1 MRSALATEYRKIV
14 TTRLWWVLLL
24 VMVGYMVFMAAVM
37 AWVFSQGGGMG
48 AGPTGAAP
56 GGSGDAATMAPEAV
70 VRTVYTI
77 AVTFGYVF
85 PVIVGALSVT
95 TEFRHQTITPTL
107 LAEPRRTVVLLA
119 KLVAG
124 AAIGVVFGVVG
135 TLATAGTGA
144 AVLAALGEP
153 TFLGEAETWRTLA
166 LSALALATWSV
177 VGVALGT
184 VLTNQVA
191 AIVVLI
197 AFTQFVEP
205 VLRVVLG
212 LTSWGK
218 DVASFLPGAAGEA
231 VSGGSFYAE
240 AGMGTLL
247 EWWQGLLV
255 LVAYAAVL
263 AAIGRATTLRR
274 DIT

>member
-1 MRSALATEYRKIV
+1 MRAALVTEYRKIV

-24 VMVGYMVFMAAVM
+24 VMVGYMMFIAGFMAWA
-37 AWVFSQGGGMG
+37 FTQGGGMG
-48 AGPTGAAP
+48 GPTP
-56 GGSGDAATMAPEAV
+56 GGGGEQPDLTPEAV

-85 PVIVGALSVT
+85 PVVVGALSVT

-107 LAEPRRTVVLLA
+107 LAEPRRGVVLVA

-124 AAIGVVFGVVG
+124 LVIGVVFGTVA
-135 TLATAGTGA
+135 TLVTAGTGA
-144 AVLAALGEP
+144 GVLAALGEP

-166 LSALALATWSV
+166 LSALALAMWSV

-205 VLRVVLG
+205 VLRVVLA

-218 DVASFLPGAAGEA
+218 DIASYLPGAAGEA

-240 AGMGTLL
+240 AGMASLL
-247 EWWQGLLV
+247 DWWQGLLV
-255 LVAYAAVL
+255 LVAYAVVL
-263 AAIGRATTLRR
+263 VVVGRATTFRR

>member
-1 MRSALATEYRKIV
+1 MRAALVTEYRKIV

-24 VMVGYMVFMAAVM
+24 VMVGYMMFIAGFMAWA
-37 AWVFSQGGGMG
+37 FTQGGGMG
-48 AGPTGAAP
+48 GSPAGGGGEAP
-56 GGSGDAATMAPEAV
+56 ELTPEAV

-107 LAEPRRTVVLLA
+107 LAEPRRNVVLVA

-124 AAIGVVFGVVG
+124 LVIGLVFGVVA
-135 TLATAGTGA
+135 TLVTAGTGA
-144 AVLAALGEP
+144 GVLAALGEP
-153 TFLGEAETWRTLA
+153 TFLGEVETWRTLA
-166 LSALALATWSV
+166 LSALALALWSV

-240 AGMGTLL
+240 AGMGALL
-247 EWWQGLLV
+247 DWWQGMLV
-255 LVAYAAVL
+255 LMAYALVL
-263 AAIGRATTLRR
+263 ALVGRATTFRR

>member
-1 MRSALATEYRKIV
+1 MRAALTTEYRKIV

-24 VMVGYMVFMAAVM
+24 VMVGYMVFIAGIM
-37 AWVFSQGGGMG
+37 AWAFTQGGGAGGMG
-48 AGPTGAAP
+48 TAP
-56 GGSGDAATMAPEAV
+56 GGSGEAAAMPPDAV

-85 PVIVGALSVT
+85 PVVVGALSVT

-107 LAEPRRTVVLLA
+107 LAEPRRTVVLAA
-119 KLVAG
+119 KLLAG

-135 TLATAGTGA
+135 TLVTAGTGA
-144 AVLAALGEP
+144 GVLAALGEP
-153 TFLGEAETWRTLA
+153 TFLDQAGTWRTLA
-166 LSALALATWSV
+166 LSALALAMWSV

-205 VLRVVLG
+205 VLRFVLG
-212 LTSWGK
+212 VTSWGK
-218 DVASFLPGAAGEA
+218 DVASYLPGAAGEA

-247 EWWQGLLV
+247 PWWQGLLV
-255 LVAYAAVL
+255 LAAYALVLAVL
-263 AAIGRATTLRR
+263 GRVTTLRR

>member
-1 MRSALATEYRKIV
+1 MRAALVTEYRKIV

-24 VMVGYMVFMAAVM
+24 VMIGYMAFIAAIM
-37 AWVFSQGGGMG
+37 AWVFTESGGMG
-48 AGPTGAAP
+48 ASP
-56 GGSGDAATMAPEAV
+56 GGTGEAPELSPEAV

-85 PVIVGALSVT
+85 PVVVGALSVT

-107 LAEPRRTVVLLA
+107 LAEPRRNVVLVA
-119 KLVAG
+119 KLLAG
-124 AAIGVVFGVVG
+124 LAIGVVFGTVA
-135 TLATAGTGA
+135 TLVTAGTGA
-144 AVLAALGEP
+144 SVLAALGEP
-153 TFLGEAETWRTLA
+153 TFLGEGQTWRTLA
-166 LSALALATWSV
+166 LSALALAMWSV

-197 AFTQFVEP
+197 AFTQFLEP
-205 VLRVVLG
+205 VLRVVLA
-212 LTSWGK
+212 LTSWGQ

-240 AGMGTLL
+240 SGMGTLL
-247 EWWQGLLV
+247 DWWQGLLV
-255 LVAYAAVL
+255 LLAYALVL
-263 AAIGRATTLRR
+263 AVVGRATTFRR